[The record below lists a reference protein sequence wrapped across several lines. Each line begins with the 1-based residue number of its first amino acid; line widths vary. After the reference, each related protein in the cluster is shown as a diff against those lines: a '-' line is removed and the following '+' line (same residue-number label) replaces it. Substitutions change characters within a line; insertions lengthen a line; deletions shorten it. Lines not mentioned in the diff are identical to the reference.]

1 MRRNFK
7 NIVEI
12 MTNKVLS
19 IKRSSIV
26 MYWHH
31 CLVGLFG
38 YMLFK
43 KL

>member
-1 MRRNFK
+1 MRRNFN

-19 IKRSSIV
+19 TKRSSIV

-31 CLVGLFG
+31 CLVGLFNFL
-38 YMLFK
+38 LFK